1 MFCHRLTALLPFMF
15 HLIYLHRKKHN
26 NFHNTWHNWHRLTAL
41 LPFNN
46 FYNTWHS
53 TSAFYFLI
61 VFMDLTIGWIF
72 FFFFFSES
80 NCLSKLGKL
89 THLNLRSNSFDK
101 EILRFLSALP
111 ALKSLDLSSN
121 DYMEGPLSSN
131 GTSIFK
137 FSLPKLNFY
146 NQFYLCR
153 HFYFLH
159 VKKYQELHIDSFERK
174 ISICNC
180 ISLENN
186 TCTLLFI

>member
-1 MFCHRLTALLPFMF
+1 MTHFSHC
-15 HLIYLHRKKHN
+15 LHG
-26 NFHNTWHNWHRLTAL
+26 
-41 LPFNN
+41 FNN
-46 FYNTWHS
+46 WLNI
-53 TSAFYFLI
+53 FL
-61 VFMDLTIGWIF
+61 FLF
-72 FFFFFSES
+72 LES
-80 NCLSKLGKL
+80 NCLSKLDKL

-121 DYMEGPLSSN
+121 DYMEGPLFSN
-131 GTSIFK
+131 SKSIFK
-137 FSLPKLNFY
+137 FSSSKLKLY

-174 ISICNC
+174 ISICDC

-186 TCTLLFI
+186 TCTLHFI